1 MNHSVTSHNFFD
13 THAFVKELEKAGFSE
28 QQAEV
33 LANKQ
38 AELIENR
45 LATKHDIISLQ
56 KDMADI
62 RSDLKKDIALAR
74 KDTIIA
80 IGSMIT
86 VAVGIML
93 AAKVFV

>member
-1 MNHSVTSHNFFD
+1 MAHAATSHNFFD

-45 LATKHDIISLQ
+45 LATKKDLESLEQ
-56 KDMADI
+56 
-62 RSDLKKDIALAR
+62 RVVNNIALAR

>member
-1 MNHSVTSHNFFD
+1 MNHSVTAHNFFD

-45 LATKHDIISLQ
+45 LATKKDLESLEQ
-56 KDMADI
+56 
-62 RSDLKKDIALAR
+62 RVVNNIALAR

-80 IGSMIT
+80 IASMIT